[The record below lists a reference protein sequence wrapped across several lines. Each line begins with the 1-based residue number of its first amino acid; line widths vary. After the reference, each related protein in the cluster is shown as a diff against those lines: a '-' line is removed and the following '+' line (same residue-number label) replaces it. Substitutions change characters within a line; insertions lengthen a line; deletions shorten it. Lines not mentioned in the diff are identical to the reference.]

1 MNAKEMAKIV
11 AGRTNVAATGAGR
24 VVEILSTLAWV
35 VGVVMG
41 VVG

>member
-1 MNAKEMAKIV
+1 MKANEIVKLV

-24 VVEILSTLAWV
+24 VIEILSTLAWV
-35 VGVVMG
+35 IGLVMG